1 MSHEANAERHAA
13 ASRPAAGSERF
24 DAFIPAI
31 AVALL
36 CIVALPL
43 RAETLSQ
50 HEKHAAA
57 KVTRDPTLETN
68 DAGAMEYVIGQS
80 IFERIWV
87 SAPSSTEAADGLGPL
102 FNARSCVACHPG
114 GARPLVLLNE
124 QGFHPG
130 LLTRL
135 GLADGAADPV
145 YGSQLQTDGVA
156 GVPAEGRLHIEFDKS
171 DFILA
176 DGNVVELRRPIASVL
191 DLGYGAMSPETL
203 FGLRFAPAIHG
214 IGPLDRVAPADI
226 VAAADPED
234 ADGDGISGR
243 VAWLDAE
250 QSVLGRFGWK
260 AVQPDLN
267 AQNAHAFMGDLGLS
281 TANFS
286 DPQGECTAMQTACR
300 DAPSGASP
308 QYEDLEVSPI
318 LMAVLDRFVA
328 EAVLPSG
335 SPAPDVAPAVSD
347 RGRVLFTESGCQA
360 CHRQSYDIVWPAVAT
375 ASRRISP
382 YTDLLL
388 HDMGDGLAEGLPE
401 GAATGR
407 EWRTAPLWGLR
418 WSLDAA
424 GQGALLH
431 DGRARSVLEAILW
444 HGGEAQ
450 AARDHVA
457 GLPAE
462 DRAALISF
470 LSSL

>member
-1 MSHEANAERHAA
+1 MPTITLMLLS
-13 ASRPAAGSERF
+13 
-24 DAFIPAI
+24 I
-31 AVALL
+31 A
-36 CIVALPL
+36 ALPL
-43 RAETLSQ
+43 RAETLPQ
-50 HEKHAAA
+50 HAKHAAA
-57 KVTRDPTLETN
+57 KVIRDPTIEAN
-68 DAGAMEYVIGQS
+68 DGGAMEYVIGQS

-114 GARPLVLLNE
+114 GGRPLVLLDE
-124 QGFHPG
+124 QGIHPG
-130 LLTRL
+130 LLARL
-135 GLADGAADPV
+135 GLADGATDPV
-145 YGSQLQTDGVA
+145 YGSQLQTDSVA

-171 DFILA
+171 DVLLA

-214 IGPLDRVAPADI
+214 IGPLDRVASADI
-226 VAAADPED
+226 AGAADPDD

-243 VAWLDAE
+243 VAWLDVD
-250 QSVLGRFGWK
+250 QTVLGRFGWK
-260 AVQPDLN
+260 AVQPNLN

-281 TANFS
+281 TANFP
-286 DPQGECTAMQTACR
+286 DPHGECTMAEAACR
-300 DAPSGASP
+300 EAPSGASP

-328 EAVLPSG
+328 EAVLPNG
-335 SPAPDVAPAVSD
+335 SPAPDAAPAVRD
-347 RGRVLFTESGCQA
+347 RGRVLFTEAGCQA
-360 CHRQSYDIVWPAVAT
+360 CHRQSYEIVWPVDAT
-375 ASRRISP
+375 ATRRISP

-388 HDMGDGLAEGLPE
+388 HDMGDGLAEDLPE

-418 WSLDAA
+418 RSLDAA

-431 DGRARSVLEAILW
+431 DGRARSILEAILW

-450 AARDHVA
+450 AARDHVG